1 MLRTS
6 FCLICGALAAAQQ
19 VNQIIHPAANR
30 FGNHRPN
37 QHEAQKPTGTPDPQ
51 YRTVTQEKQLFHEPL
66 SWRFPEPPGKD
77 APQFPPNFELRTPA
91 APDSIRATCGASS
104 VRVEAK
110 RDLLGTGNLVQTAD
124 VTLGGCA
131 ATGED
136 PEAQILIFESE
147 LHNCGSQL
155 QMSEDSF
162 VYVFMLI
169 YTPSPLGTSPIVRTG
184 EISVSIECHYQ
195 KKNNVSSNLLKPTW
209 APFTETKTSEESLY
223 FSLRLMTDDWQ
234 FPLST
239 TQFFVGDMMKF
250 EASVKQ
256 FHHVPL
262 KVTID
267 SCVVTV
273 VPNVD
278 TVPRYTFLGNHGCL
292 FDSQLIGSS
301 SQFLPQSH
309 SDKLQFELEA
319 FRFQQDNSGVIYI
332 TCSLRATEAAAT
344 ANATS
349 KACSFSS
356 RWREASGIDHAC
368 SCCDTDCRTNGK
380 IGQTGKGKQ
389 VHSETKRFVPLGHLF
404 CLKLGHTNLGSGYIY
419 CLMHPSNTQNYQV
432 RNLIKEQHPCS

>member
-1 MLRTS
+1 MTDTMLRTS

-37 QHEAQKPTGTPDPQ
+37 QHEAQKPAA
-51 YRTVTQEKQLFHEPL
+51 VTQEKQLFHEPL

-77 APQFPPNFELRTPA
+77 APQFPPNFELRTPK

-195 KKNNVSSNLLKPTW
+195 RKNNVSSSLLKPTW

-239 TQFFVGDMMKF
+239 TRFFVGDMMKF

-262 KVTID
+262 KVTVD

-292 FDSQLIGSS
+292 FDSQLRGSS

-356 RWREASGIDHAC
+356 RWREASGIHHAC

-380 IGQTGKGKQ
+380 IGQTGKGTQWEQEMTVGPITVK
-389 VHSETKRFVPLGHLF
+389 ERFL
-404 CLKLGHTNLGSGYIY
+404 
-419 CLMHPSNTQNYQV
+419 
-432 RNLIKEQHPCS
+432 R

>member
-1 MLRTS
+1 MS
-6 FCLICGALAAAQQ
+6 
-19 VNQIIHPAANR
+19 
-30 FGNHRPN
+30 
-37 QHEAQKPTGTPDPQ
+37 
-51 YRTVTQEKQLFHEPL
+51 Y
-66 SWRFPEPPGKD
+66 

-319 FRFQQDNSGVIYI
+319 FRFQQDNSDFSLIY
-332 TCSLRATEAAAT
+332 
-344 ANATS
+344 
-349 KACSFSS
+349 
-356 RWREASGIDHAC
+356 
-368 SCCDTDCRTNGK
+368 CRTNGK